1 MDDKKEKA
9 MDAGTAFG
17 GKQDFSTLM
26 SIERGKQHMNKDQLQ
41 FICEI
46 YNVKKS
52 DLIAKPKP

>member
-46 YNVKKS
+46 YNVKRVI
-52 DLIAKPKP
+52 L

>member
-1 MDDKKEKA
+1 MREERGVPIGYLA
-9 MDAGTAFG
+9 NALGISV
-17 GKQDFSTLM
+17 STLM

-52 DLIAKPKP
+52 DLIAKSKP